1 MTFGGPRDHTVKS
14 NGLGVSGLGMSSSE
28 LWTPQLQEQSKRR
41 QYINS
46 LGWVDRVVNDSVY
59 TRGRNALSAAMM
71 SNGGGVCRN
80 AQMQTLF
87 AVIDN
92 TSRVTL
98 NHAFLDVPNEVTTT
112 MSTPRSALYAR
123 LSQCVLLHY
132 VTNGTVCERIAVRCY
147 ILGLGIN
154 GVVDACAAIQVTTRG
169 VRSMCTQSI
178 VISATPHAP
187 PHCSTKTI
195 DNAKFDKDGIIR
207 WRVMLRQLLSSG
219 GGGGGAGVKVERVYP
234 SRDLTVAPLQP
245 HPNEVLVKNEE
256 GEKNLAV
263 LSNMPPIA
271 YYPQLQSTP
280 AVMVGYPADELNDHI
295 SGTTELFSSTFAML
309 SGDSTMLDPEWAYQ
323 QEKPACQTDAAYS
336 FGNNAVQV
344 QDNSQVYINQP
355 LRIAQ
360 HSFPEIESYGGA
372 YVNGVHEVITDEGRM
387 QQAHNGDY
395 GRQTVSVGS
404 QIRKKETSRTSR
416 ASQAHCISFRDIAE
430 IPLSSGRDTPG
441 GDGESDGDERVM
453 CMACRGVY
461 PSRRS
466 LTGHIGRNEKC
477 REIIGRSYLGQLNGA
492 TKVSIPGTSGAP
504 TPPDTLSPICP
515 YCDRFISHYKGNIR
529 RHVNQCMKSTKP
541 KKKKSRRKISSSRN
555 IKGLSLA
562 SSSSTPQTPMDCFG
576 DGSFLPGGSQSN
588 DAFYDGYQPHAL
600 SNEEWMCA
608 FDESVSPTLQ
618 LSTAETLE
626 IKGPD
631 DPYLCSLCDF
641 VTLYRGNMKRHLST
655 CHNLAEEDFQDGG
668 LDSLRASRCAE
679 NSELLQNR
687 VCKGRR
693 AKIAL
698 EAYDGKKRLKME
710 VEESNEQ
717 ADAAS
722 AVSLTAVGDRVSSIK
737 PELKDSNK
745 RSNVPLSCGSST
757 ADAGASGV
765 GNVGSR
771 ECESSSSQQ
780 EGMSAER
787 RLSSSDGQYEERERS
802 EHLSTHD
809 MSNADAG
816 EDTNDTRPGTSSTSN
831 IDEII
836 NAVASNQLGSPAR
849 KPMKVGNSGRSS
861 LRRSRLPKTVRNME
875 EVRGYWEAERLN
887 SGVALLMSSSLS
899 GRSRS
904 ANFAGVSKPEKARTY
919 LCQLTAVS
927 DEDAHCTS
935 NIKTYPFTL

>member
-1 MTFGGPRDHTVKS
+1 
-14 NGLGVSGLGMSSSE
+14 
-28 LWTPQLQEQSKRR
+28 
-41 QYINS
+41 
-46 LGWVDRVVNDSVY
+46 
-59 TRGRNALSAAMM
+59 
-71 SNGGGVCRN
+71 
-80 AQMQTLF
+80 
-87 AVIDN
+87 
-92 TSRVTL
+92 
-98 NHAFLDVPNEVTTT
+98 
-112 MSTPRSALYAR
+112 
-123 LSQCVLLHY
+123 
-132 VTNGTVCERIAVRCY
+132 
-147 ILGLGIN
+147 
-154 GVVDACAAIQVTTRG
+154 
-169 VRSMCTQSI
+169 
-178 VISATPHAP
+178 
-187 PHCSTKTI
+187 
-195 DNAKFDKDGIIR
+195 IIR

-219 GGGGGAGVKVERVYP
+219 GGGGGAGVKVERVCP
-234 SRDLTVAPLQP
+234 ARDLTVAPLQP
-245 HPNEVLVKNEE
+245 HPNEVLVKNDE

-309 SGDSTMLDPEWAYQ
+309 SSDSTMLDPEWAYQ

-336 FGNNAVQV
+336 FGNNAVLV

-360 HSFPEIESYGGA
+360 HSFHETESYGGA
-372 YVNGVHEVITDEGRM
+372 YMNGVREIVTDEARM
-387 QQAHNGDY
+387 QQTHSGDY
-395 GRQTVSVGS
+395 AGQTVSVELQS
-404 QIRKKETSRTSR
+404 KKKESSRTSR

-529 RHVNQCMKSTKP
+529 RHVNQCMKATKP
-541 KKKKSRRKISSSRN
+541 RKKKSRRKT
-555 IKGLSLA
+555 
-562 SSSSTPQTPMDCFG
+562 SSSSTPHTPLDSFG
-576 DGSFLPGGSQSN
+576 DGSFLQGGSQSN

-608 FDESVSPTLQ
+608 FDESISPMLQ
-618 LSTAETLE
+618 LSTAETVE

-679 NSELLQNR
+679 NSDLLQNR

-710 VEESNEQ
+710 VEDSNEQ
-717 ADAAS
+717 VGAAS
-722 AVSLTAVGDRVSSIK
+722 AVAHTAVGNIVNSVK
-737 PELKDSNK
+737 PELKDSSK
-745 RSNVPLSCGSST
+745 RSNVSLSCGSST
-757 ADAGASGV
+757 ADAGTSGV

-771 ECESSSSQQ
+771 EWEGSSSQQ
-780 EGMSAER
+780 EGMYAER
-787 RLSSSDGQYEERERS
+787 RLSTSDGQYEERERR

-809 MSNADAG
+809 MSNAAAG
-816 EDTNDTRPGTSSTSN
+816 EGTKDTCSGTSSTSN

-836 NAVASNQLGSPAR
+836 NAVASNQLGSPAK
-849 KPMKVGNSGRSS
+849 KPMKVGNSSRSS

-887 SGVALLMSSSLS
+887 SGVSLLMSSPLS
-899 GRSRS
+899 ARSRS
-904 ANFAGVSKPEKARTY
+904 ANFVALSSAFLSG
-919 LCQLTAVS
+919 
-927 DEDAHCTS
+927 TS
-935 NIKTYPFTL
+935 SSTQH